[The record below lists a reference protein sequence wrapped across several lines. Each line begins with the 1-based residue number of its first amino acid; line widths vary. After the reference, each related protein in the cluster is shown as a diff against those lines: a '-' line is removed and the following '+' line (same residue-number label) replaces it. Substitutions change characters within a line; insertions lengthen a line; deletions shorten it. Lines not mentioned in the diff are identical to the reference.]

1 MKRPHMRSQSIL
13 LSMTFFAAACGG
25 SPDGGPPP
33 ATTAE
38 LNVYTFGQP
47 QIRARLDI
55 AAAAFEAKTGV
66 KVNVIPELDFSKL
79 QPTLESKAK
88 AGSADFDV
96 FLSGNLW
103 VADFVNLGYAEPLDA
118 YIAADADNE
127 ELAYADIPDGVR
139 KKNSFGGK
147 TYSML
152 VDNDNMFFFYRK
164 DVFTDPVWQER
175 FRNDPANPT
184 HKELPNPPRTLTE
197 MLEVAK
203 FFQGKD
209 WNPDLTDETSF
220 VTSNAGLGQSHY
232 YVLAWTTPYTV
243 MPSDAASSPGHLLFR
258 PDMTPLVNSPGFV
271 RGVAEW
277 KQLLDCCLAWYEEAD
292 GPDGML
298 RREAVIDQFIRGRA
312 LMAIDWG
319 DIGPAAFR
327 PESVVQGKVGFAMA
341 PGSMEYYDWEASA
354 WVPTTQP
361 HYAPMHQFNGWALYM
376 ASTSKKK
383 QLAWQFIRHFVSPQ
397 VSLET
402 VADASG
408 GYQPWRTSHST
419 NLAYWHSQGW
429 GMADAQEY
437 VETILDT
444 TNHPNRVI
452 DIRIPGSF
460 RYGDVLEA
468 ELKNVALGTKTPQ
481 QAMDDAA
488 TRFQEITTDL
498 GLAPSVEAYR
508 AHLQ

>member
-1 MKRPHMRSQSIL
+1 MRSYRVVFVMMVGL
-13 LSMTFFAAACGG
+13 AACGG
-25 SPDGGPPP
+25 SSGMTVTPPK
-33 ATTAE
+33 TNE

-47 QIRARLDI
+47 QMKKRLDL
-55 AAAAFEAKTGV
+55 EAVTFQQKTGV
-66 KVNVIPELDFSKL
+66 KVNIIGELDFQKL
-79 QPTLESKAK
+79 QPTIEAKAL

-96 FLSGNLW
+96 YMSGNAW
-103 VADFVNLGYAEPLDA
+103 VADFVNLGYANPLDQ
-118 YIAADADNE
+118 YLAADVNSE
-127 ELAYADIPDGVR
+127 ELAFADIPDGVR

-164 DVFTDPVWQER
+164 DVFNDPTWQEL
-175 FRNDPANPT
+175 FRNDPANAT
-184 HKELPNPPRTLTE
+184 HKDLPNPPKTLTE

-209 WNPDLTDETSF
+209 WNPNMTGEASF
-220 VTSNAGLGQSHY
+220 VTSDAGLGQSHY

-243 MPSDAASSPGHLLFR
+243 MPPAVAPSTGLLLFK

-271 RGVAEW
+271 RGVTEW
-277 KQLLDCCLAWYEEAD
+277 KQLIDCCVKSFSASDEPGGLLA
-292 GPDGML
+292 
-298 RREAVIDQFIRGRA
+298 REAVIDQFIRGQA

-341 PGSMEYYDWEASA
+341 PGAMEYYNWQTGA
-354 WVPTTQP
+354 WATTTEP
-361 HYAPMHQFNGWALYM
+361 NYAPMHQFNGWAMYL
-376 ASTSKKK
+376 AATSKKK
-383 QLAWQFIRHFVSPQ
+383 DLGWQFIRHFCSPQ
-397 VSLET
+397 QSLET
-402 VADASG
+402 VADSSG

-419 NLAYWHSQGW
+419 NLTYWQSQGW
-429 GMADAQEY
+429 GLDDAKQY
-437 VETILDT
+437 VQAILDT

-468 ELKNVALGTKTPQ
+468 ELKNVVTGVKAPQ

-488 TRFQEITTDL
+488 ARFEEITTDL
-498 GLAPSVEAYR
+498 GRAPSIEAYR
-508 AHLQ
+508 SHLE

>member
-1 MKRPHMRSQSIL
+1 MKRRGSL
-13 LSMTFFAAACGG
+13 LLATTVGLAACG
-25 SPDGGPPP
+25 SSSDNKPPP
-33 ATTAE
+33 TNTSE

-47 QIRARLDI
+47 QIQGGIDI
-55 AAAAFEAKTGV
+55 AAAAFQAMTGV
-66 KVNVIPELDFSKL
+66 KVNVIGEPAFQNL

-96 FLSGNLW
+96 YLSGNLW

-118 YIAADADNE
+118 YITADAANP
-127 ELAYADIPDGVR
+127 ELANSDIPDGVR

-147 TYSML
+147 TYSLL

-164 DVFTDPVWQER
+164 DVFNDPVWQEQ
-175 FRNDPANPT
+175 FRSDPANTT

-203 FFQGKD
+203 FFKDKD
-209 WNPDLTDETSF
+209 WNPDITNETSF
-220 VTSNAGLGQSHY
+220 VISDAGLGQSHY
-232 YVLAWTTPYTV
+232 YALAWTTPYTI
-243 MPSDAASSPGHLLFR
+243 MPVGVAPSNGLIFFK

-271 RGVAEW
+271 RGITEW
-277 KQLLDCCLAWYEEAD
+277 KQMIDCCLKWYADSD
-292 GPDGML
+292 GPEGLL

-327 PESVVQGKVGFAMA
+327 AESVIPGKVGFAMA
-341 PGSMEYYDWEASA
+341 PGSMEYYNWQTSVWE
-354 WVPTTQP
+354 PTTEP
-361 HYAPMHQFNGWALYM
+361 HFAPMHQFNGWALYM

-383 QLAWQFIRHFVSPQ
+383 DLAWQFMRYFISPQ

-402 VADASG
+402 VADPLG

-419 NLAYWHSQGW
+419 NLTYWQSKGW
-429 GMADAQEY
+429 GLDDAQQY
-437 VETILDT
+437 VQTILDT

-460 RYGDVLEA
+460 RYGDALEA
-468 ELKNVALGTKTPQ
+468 ELKNVVLGLKTPQ
-481 QAMDDAA
+481 QAMDDTAA
-488 TRFQEITTDL
+488 AFQEITTDL
-498 GLAPSVEAYR
+498 GLAPSIAAYQ